1 MISILLQIIFFANGI
16 FYDVEQTIP
25 APFGGWIARFNP
37 MTSIITAARDAML
50 YGRITHVKDMA
61 VWLVVGAVLSIIGIA
76 LMYKNENNYVK
87 VI

>member
-1 MISILLQIIFFANGI
+1 
-16 FYDVEQTIP
+16 
-25 APFGGWIARFNP
+25 

-61 VWLVVGAVLSIIGIA
+61 VWLVVGTVLSIIGIA

>member
-1 MISILLQIIFFANGI
+1 
-16 FYDVEQTIP
+16 
-25 APFGGWIARFNP
+25 

-50 YGRITHVKDMA
+50 YGTITHVKDMA
-61 VWLVVGAVLSIIGIA
+61 VWLVVGVVLSIIGIT